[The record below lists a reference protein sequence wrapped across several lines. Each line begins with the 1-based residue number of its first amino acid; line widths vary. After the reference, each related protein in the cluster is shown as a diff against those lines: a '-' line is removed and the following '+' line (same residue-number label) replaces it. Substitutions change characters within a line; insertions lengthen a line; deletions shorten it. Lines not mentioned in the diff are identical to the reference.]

1 MHLDESGSLAQGEMQ
16 IFSLQVAEGQQ
27 LRVQTT
33 GEADIDLYLKLGAQP
48 TTATYDARGY
58 TSSGYE
64 SLDYTPASSGTL
76 YVGVNGYR
84 ASSFTLVSQDL

>member
-1 MHLDESGSLAQGEMQ
+1 MQ
-16 IFSLQVAEGQQ
+16 VFSLQVLAGQQ

-33 GEADIDLYLKLGAQP
+33 AEDDVDLYLKLGAEP
-48 TTATYDARGY
+48 TTATYDARGF

-64 SLDYTPASSGTL
+64 SLDYTAAASGTL